1 MQQSGEAM
9 KPYKNQFAQPRD
21 LMECDISAYDA
32 QAIGAM
38 SSLLWFSF
46 DDQILES
53 ISDLVESEL
62 AVARI
67 ASRMEF

>member
-1 MQQSGEAM
+1 
-9 KPYKNQFAQPRD
+9 
-21 LMECDISAYDA
+21 MECDIRAYDL

-38 SSLLWFSF
+38 GNLLWFSY

-67 ASRMEF
+67 TSRMEF

>member
-1 MQQSGEAM
+1 M

-21 LMECDISAYDA
+21 FMDCDIGAYDA
-32 QAIGAM
+32 QAISAM
-38 SSLLWFSF
+38 SSLLWFSI

-67 ASRMEF
+67 SSRMEF

>member
-1 MQQSGEAM
+1 M

-21 LMECDISAYDA
+21 LMECDISYSDVAVVRSA
-32 QAIGAM
+32 CSFQ
-38 SSLLWFSF
+38 WFSCE
-46 DDQILES
+46 DYILES

>member
-1 MQQSGEAM
+1 M

-32 QAIGAM
+32 QAIESKCSA
-38 SSLLWFSF
+38 LFWVY
-46 DDQILES
+46 DAQVLES

>member
-1 MQQSGEAM
+1 M

-21 LMECDISAYDA
+21 FMECDISAYDA

-38 SSLLWFSF
+38 SSLLCFSI

-53 ISDLVESEL
+53 ISNLV
-62 AVARI
+62 
-67 ASRMEF
+67 

>member
-1 MQQSGEAM
+1 M

-21 LMECDISAYDA
+21 LMECDLNGY
-32 QAIGAM
+32 
-38 SSLLWFSF
+38 
-46 DDQILES
+46 DDQIIRMSCGGISFFCYSDCLLES